1 MNRKALFFT
10 LSLSAATG
18 ATLVACGG
26 GDDAAPAAAA
36 PTPGAN
42 TGTEPDSDTHAAA
55 RDSARRLADTGAEPA
70 TRHRH
75 RRLRRHHRRRH
86 HRRPRRSCRR

>member
-26 GDDAAPAAAA
+26 GDDAAPVAS
-36 PTPGAN
+36 PTPGAD
-42 TGTEPDSDTHAAA
+42 TGTESVTQTTP
-55 RDSARRLADTGAEPA
+55 
-70 TRHRH
+70 
-75 RRLRRHHRRRH
+75 RHH
-86 HRRPRRSCRR
+86 P